1 MVKIILSWEL
11 KNPLRNSSIDPK
23 RVSLNNFLCFFLEV

>member
-1 MVKIILSWEL
+1 MVKILVSWEL
-11 KNPLRNSSIDPK
+11 KNPLRTSSIDPK